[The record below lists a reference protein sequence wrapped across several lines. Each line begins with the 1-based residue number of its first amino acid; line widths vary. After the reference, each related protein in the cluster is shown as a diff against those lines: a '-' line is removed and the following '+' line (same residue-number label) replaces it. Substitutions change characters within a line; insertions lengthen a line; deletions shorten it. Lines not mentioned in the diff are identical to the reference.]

1 MTVKQ
6 VPVVLALTIVA
17 IPLGTRAAHGQV
29 PNDTLRVLLGN
40 AVSNESLVGK
50 LVYVSR
56 EPLPGGENIRSWRT
70 EFQVPRQFSHAWFY
84 FIDDAPKANWEHPCR
99 YVFVETKTHAHV
111 IMKAMTPPKDFA
123 AMVALDV
130 AGGKP

>member
-1 MTVKQ
+1 MKQ
-6 VPVVLALTIVA
+6 APFVLALSIGA
-17 IPLGTRAAHGQV
+17 IAVGTHAAHGQV
-29 PNDTLRVLLGN
+29 PNDTLRDLLSS

-56 EPLPGGENIRSWRT
+56 EPLPGGKSVRSWRT

-99 YVFVETKTHAHV
+99 YVFVETKTRAHV
-111 IMKAMTPPKDFA
+111 IMKAMTPPKDLA
-123 AMVALDV
+123 AMVVLDV